1 MPTESRSI
9 PHTVGTPPQALTV
22 PADDRAAAAGHL
34 ASDIRERH
42 RSLLR
47 DLRIE
52 VVAGGVVLHG
62 RANTFYG
69 KQVAQQEVMRCSVVV
84 ANRIVVGR

>member
-1 MPTESRSI
+1 MTSYPT
-9 PHTVGTPPQALTV
+9 TPTPAAGAV
-22 PADDRAAAAGHL
+22 PTATPERADDWDMSHL
-34 ASDIRERH
+34 ASDVRERH

-47 DLRIE
+47 VLRIE

-62 RANTFYG
+62 HANTFYG
-69 KQVAQQEVMRCSVVV
+69 KQVAQQEVMRHWAVV